1 MYILYKLKY
10 NNLLYMN
17 MNFDLD
23 TSNYSKEDYY
33 EIFNLDKSLSIT
45 EKLINEKHKTLLNNI
60 KNENMDKE
68 QKEEISIFLTECK
81 KNLIEIIKKDS
92 SYKLIDS
99 DFITDMNRS
108 ITFNNSHHVIKKD
121 GSDEYH
127 TNKINPLPKN
137 TISTLLNINTKFR
150 KNFYG
155 TKATDFVLDLP
166 EEFKNVVSITVVS
179 VQVPNSN
186 YTFCSSYGTNEFTV
200 ELFDLSAN
208 NTAPLPGA
216 LKETKV
222 IKIKE
227 GIYTGPILQ
236 DYLNT
241 NVFSIGELK
250 RIGCKYDGISRK
262 FRFFRDFRPPSE
274 GGMEDETKIK
284 RHFNLDFRLN
294 ENKTRPIQ
302 LNMGWILGY
311 RQQYYNLDEDYIDAS
326 DVNFKLDQGYNPE
339 AVYDNLGSRYFILC
353 IDDFNKNYSNT
364 LSSPFTESV
373 FNNETAIA
381 KVPNNPN
388 SINFDDIFYQSRRN
402 YFGPVNIKKLKIQL
416 LDELGRVVDLNRND
430 FSFSIQIEQLYDV
443 HLNKMYN

>member
-1 MYILYKLKY
+1 
-10 NNLLYMN
+10 

-45 EKLINEKHKTLLNNI
+45 ESLLNEKHKTLLNNI
-60 KNENMDKE
+60 KNENIDPE
-68 QKEEISIFLTECK
+68 QKTEISNFLTECK
-81 KNLIEIIKKDS
+81 KNLLEIIKKDGN
-92 SYKLIDS
+92 YKLINS
-99 DFITDMNRS
+99 DFIQNMNHS
-108 ITFNNSHHVIKKD
+108 VTFNNSHQVIKKD

-137 TISTLLNINTKFR
+137 TTSTLLNINTKFR
-150 KNFYG
+150 KNFYE
-155 TKATDFVLDLP
+155 TSATDFVLDLP

-200 ELFDLSAN
+200 ELFDISGN
-208 NTAPLPGA
+208 PD
-216 LKETKV
+216 ETV
-222 IKIKE
+222 DSNPQTHVVKIKE

-241 NVFSIGELK
+241 SVFSQGPLQ
-250 RIGCKYDGISRK
+250 RVGCKYDGISRK
-262 FRFFRDFRPPSE
+262 FRFFRDLRDLTD
-274 GGMEDETKIK
+274 GGFPKDTTGKTKYA
-284 RHFNLDFRLN
+284 FNLDFRLN
-294 ENKTRPIQ
+294 DNKTRPIQ
-302 LNMGWILGY
+302 MNMGWILGY
-311 RQQYYNLDEDYIDAS
+311 RQQYYNWQEDYTDAS
-326 DVNFKLDQGYNPE
+326 GVNFKLDQGYNPE

-416 LDELGRVVDLNRND
+416 LDELGRVVDLNNND

>member
-1 MYILYKLKY
+1 
-10 NNLLYMN
+10 

-23 TSNYSKEDYY
+23 TSNYSKQDYY
-33 EIFNLDKSLSIT
+33 DIFNLDKSLTIT
-45 EKLINEKHKTLLNNI
+45 KSLVEEKHKTLLNNI
-60 KNENMDKE
+60 ENENIDEE
-68 QKEEISIFLTECK
+68 QKKEISTFLTECK
-81 KNLIEIIKKDS
+81 KNLLEIIKKDS
-92 SYKLIDS
+92 NYKLINS
-99 DFITDMNRS
+99 DFVQDMNQS

-137 TISTLLNINTKFR
+137 TTSTLLNINTKFR
-150 KNFYG
+150 KNFYE
-155 TKATDFVLDLP
+155 TSATDFVLDLP

-200 ELFDLSAN
+200 ELFDLSGNLATTDWD
-208 NTAPLPGA
+208 NTVR
-216 LKETKV
+216 ETKV

-262 FRFFRDFRPPSE
+262 FRFFRDFRAE
-274 GGMEDETKIK
+274 DKGGMEDTGQVK
-284 RHFNLDFRLN
+284 RCFNIDFRLN
-294 ENKTRPIQ
+294 EDKNRPIQ
-302 LNMGWILGY
+302 MNMGWILGY
-311 RQQYYNLDEDYIDAS
+311 RQQYYNWEEDYVDAS
-326 DVNFKLDQGYNPE
+326 GVNFKLDQGYNPE

-388 SINFDDIFYQSRRN
+388 SVNFDDIFYQSRRN
-402 YFGPVNIKKLKIQL
+402 YFGPVNIKKIKIQL
-416 LDELGRVVDLNRND
+416 LDELGRVVDLNNND

>member
-1 MYILYKLKY
+1 
-10 NNLLYMN
+10 

-45 EKLINEKHKTLLNNI
+45 ESLVKEKHKNLLNNI
-60 KNENMDKE
+60 KNENMDEE
-68 QKEEISIFLTECK
+68 QKKEISTFLTECK
-81 KNLIEIIKKDS
+81 KNLLEMLKKDNG
-92 SYKLIDS
+92 YKLINS
-99 DFITDMNRS
+99 DFIQDMNHS
-108 ITFNNSHHVIKKD
+108 VTFNNSHSVIKKD

-137 TISTLLNINTKFR
+137 TTSTLLNINTKFR
-150 KNFYG
+150 KNFYN

-186 YTFCSSYGTNEFTV
+186 YTFCSSYGTNELTV
-200 ELFDLSAN
+200 ELFDASGNGDPTLDSN
-208 NTAPLPGA
+208 PQTH
-216 LKETKV
+216 V

-241 NVFSIGELK
+241 TIFSSGELR

-262 FRFFRDFRPPSE
+262 FRFFRDLRTPQN
-274 GGMEDETKIK
+274 GGLEDTSTVK
-284 RHFNLDFRLN
+284 RRFNIDFRLN
-294 ENKTRPIQ
+294 DNKERPVQ

-311 RQQYYNLDEDYIDAS
+311 RQQYYNWEEDYVDPS
-326 DVNFKLDQGYNPE
+326 GVDFTKDQGYNPE

-353 IDDFNKNYSNT
+353 IDDFNKNFSNT
-364 LSSPFTESV
+364 LSSPFSESV
-373 FNNETAIA
+373 FNNQTAIA

-416 LDELGRVVDLNRND
+416 LDELGRVVDLNNND

>member
-1 MYILYKLKY
+1 
-10 NNLLYMN
+10 

-45 EKLINEKHKTLLNNI
+45 ESLLNEKHKTLLNNI
-60 KNENMDKE
+60 KNENIDPE
-68 QKEEISIFLTECK
+68 QKTEISNFLTECK
-81 KNLIEIIKKDS
+81 KNLLEIIKKDGN
-92 SYKLIDS
+92 YKLINS
-99 DFITDMNRS
+99 DFIQNMNHS
-108 ITFNNSHHVIKKD
+108 VTFNNSHQVIKKD

-137 TISTLLNINTKFR
+137 TTSTLLNINTKFR
-150 KNFYG
+150 KNFYE
-155 TKATDFVLDLP
+155 TSATDFVLDLP

-200 ELFDLSAN
+200 ELFDISGN
-208 NTAPLPGA
+208 PE
-216 LKETKV
+216 ETNDSNPQTHV
-222 IKIKE
+222 VKIKE

-241 NVFSIGELK
+241 SVFSQGPLQ
-250 RIGCKYDGISRK
+250 RVGCKYDGISRK
-262 FRFFRDFRPPSE
+262 FRFFRDLRDVTE
-274 GGMEDETKIK
+274 GGLPKDTTGKTKYA
-284 RHFNLDFRLN
+284 FNLDFRLN
-294 ENKTRPIQ
+294 DNKSRPIQ
-302 LNMGWILGY
+302 MNMGWILGY
-311 RQQYYNLDEDYIDAS
+311 RQQYYNWQENYVDAS
-326 DVNFKLDQGYNPE
+326 GVNFKMDQGYNPE

-416 LDELGRVVDLNRND
+416 LDELGRVVDLNNND
-430 FSFSIQIEQLYDV
+430 FSFSIQIEQLYDI

>member
-1 MYILYKLKY
+1 
-10 NNLLYMN
+10 

-45 EKLINEKHKTLLNNI
+45 ESLLNEKHKTLLNNI
-60 KNENMDKE
+60 KNENIDPA
-68 QKEEISIFLTECK
+68 QKTEISNFLTECK
-81 KNLIEIIKKDS
+81 KNLLEIIKKDGN
-92 SYKLIDS
+92 YKLINS
-99 DFITDMNRS
+99 DFIQNMNHS
-108 ITFNNSHHVIKKD
+108 VTFNNSHQVIKKD

-137 TISTLLNINTKFR
+137 TTSTLLNINTKFR
-150 KNFYG
+150 KNFYE
-155 TKATDFVLDLP
+155 TSATDFVLDLP

-200 ELFDLSAN
+200 ELFDISGN
-208 NTAPLPGA
+208 PDETADSNPQ
-216 LKETKV
+216 THV
-222 IKIKE
+222 VKIKE

-241 NVFSIGELK
+241 SVFSQGPLQ
-250 RIGCKYDGISRK
+250 RVGCKYDGISRK
-262 FRFFRDFRPPSE
+262 FRFFRDLRNVTD
-274 GGMEDETKIK
+274 GGFPKDTTGKTKYA
-284 RHFNLDFRLN
+284 FNLDFRLN
-294 ENKTRPIQ
+294 DDKTRPIQ
-302 LNMGWILGY
+302 MNMGWILGY
-311 RQQYYNLDEDYIDAS
+311 RQQYYNWQENYVDAS
-326 DVNFKLDQGYNPE
+326 GVNFKMDQGYNPE

-416 LDELGRVVDLNRND
+416 LDELGRVVDLNNND

>member
-1 MYILYKLKY
+1 
-10 NNLLYMN
+10 

-45 EKLINEKHKTLLNNI
+45 ESLIKDKHKTLLNNI
-60 KNENMDKE
+60 KNENLDEE
-68 QKEEISIFLTECK
+68 QKNEISTFLTECK
-81 KNLIEIIKKDS
+81 KNLLEIIKKDN
-92 SYKLIDS
+92 SYKLINS
-99 DFITDMNRS
+99 DFIQDMNQS
-108 ITFNNSHHVIKKD
+108 VTFNNSHHVIKKD

-137 TISTLLNINTKFR
+137 TTSTLLNINTKFR
-150 KNFYG
+150 TNFYN
-155 TKATDFVLDLP
+155 TTATDFVLDLP

-208 NTAPLPGA
+208 NTAPASGA

-227 GIYTGPILQ
+227 GIYTGAILQ

-241 NVFSIGELK
+241 NVFSEGELK

-262 FRFFRDFRPPSE
+262 FRFFRDFRKDISGGTPEPSNPN
-274 GGMEDETKIK
+274 I
-284 RHFNLDFRLN
+284 RHAFNLDFRLN
-294 ENKTRPIQ
+294 EDKNRPIQ

-311 RQQYYNLDEDYIDAS
+311 RQQYYNWEQDYVDAS
-326 DVNFKLDQGYNPE
+326 GINFKLDQGYNPE

-364 LSSPFTESV
+364 LSSPFSESV

-388 SINFDDIFYQSRRN
+388 SVNFDDIFYQSRRN

-416 LDELGRVVDLNRND
+416 LDELGRVVDLNNND
-430 FSFSIQIEQLYDV
+430 FSFSIQIEQLYDA

>member
-1 MYILYKLKY
+1 M
-10 NNLLYMN
+10 YMN
-17 MNFDLD
+17 MNFDFD

-45 EKLINEKHKTLLNNI
+45 ENLINEKHKTLLNNI
-60 KNENMDKE
+60 KNENMDDE
-68 QKEEISIFLTECK
+68 QKKEISTFLTECK
-81 KNLIEIIKKDS
+81 KKLVEIIKKDS
-92 SYKLIDS
+92 SYKLINS
-99 DFITDMNRS
+99 DFITDMNHS
-108 ITFNNSHHVIKKD
+108 VTFNNSHHVIKKD

-150 KNFYG
+150 TNFYK
-155 TKATDFVLDLP
+155 TSATDFVLDLP
-166 EEFKNVVSITVVS
+166 EEFRNVVSITVVS

-200 ELFDLSAN
+200 ETFDISAN
-208 NTAPLPGA
+208 NPENTIVANKANNP
-216 LKETKV
+216 ETHV

-241 NVFSIGELK
+241 SVFSEGVLK

-262 FRFFRDFRPPSE
+262 FRFFRDLRDPAD
-274 GGMEDETKIK
+274 GGVVDPDPAIADIK
-284 RHFNLDFRLN
+284 YGFNLDFRLN
-294 ENKTRPIQ
+294 QDKHRPIQ
-302 LNMGWILGY
+302 MNMGWILGY
-311 RQQYYNLDEDYIDAS
+311 RQQYYNWEEDYVNPKK
-326 DVNFKLDQGYNPE
+326 VNFKQDQGYNPE

-364 LSSPFTESV
+364 LSSPFSESV

-416 LDELGRVVDLNRND
+416 LDELGRVVDLNNND

>member
-1 MYILYKLKY
+1 
-10 NNLLYMN
+10 

-45 EKLINEKHKTLLNNI
+45 ESLLNEKHKTLLNNI
-60 KNENMDKE
+60 KNENIDPA
-68 QKEEISIFLTECK
+68 QKTEISNFLTECK
-81 KNLIEIIKKDS
+81 KNLLEIIKKDGN
-92 SYKLIDS
+92 YKLINS
-99 DFITDMNRS
+99 DFIQNMNHS
-108 ITFNNSHHVIKKD
+108 VTFNNSHQVIKKD

-137 TISTLLNINTKFR
+137 TTSTLLNINTKFR
-150 KNFYG
+150 KNFYE
-155 TKATDFVLDLP
+155 TSATDFVLDLP

-200 ELFDLSAN
+200 ELFDISGN
-208 NTAPLPGA
+208 PDETADSNPQ
-216 LKETKV
+216 THV
-222 IKIKE
+222 VKIKE

-241 NVFSIGELK
+241 SVFSQGPLQ

-262 FRFFRDFRPPSE
+262 FRFFRDLRDVSD
-274 GGMEDETKIK
+274 GGFPKDTTGKTKYA
-284 RHFNLDFRLN
+284 FNLDFRLN
-294 ENKTRPIQ
+294 DDKTRPIQ
-302 LNMGWILGY
+302 MNMGWILGY
-311 RQQYYNLDEDYIDAS
+311 RQQYYNWQENYVDAS
-326 DVNFKLDQGYNPE
+326 GVNFKMDQGYNPE

-416 LDELGRVVDLNRND
+416 LDELGRVVDLNNND
-430 FSFSIQIEQLYDV
+430 FSFSIQIELLYDI

>member
-1 MYILYKLKY
+1 
-10 NNLLYMN
+10 MN

-23 TSNYSKEDYY
+23 TSNYSKQDYY
-33 EIFNLDKSLSIT
+33 DIFNLDKSLTIT
-45 EKLINEKHKTLLNNI
+45 KSLVEEKHKTLLNNI
-60 KNENMDKE
+60 ENENIDEE
-68 QKEEISIFLTECK
+68 QKKEISTFLTECK
-81 KNLIEIIKKDS
+81 KNLLEIIKKDS
-92 SYKLIDS
+92 NYKLINS
-99 DFITDMNRS
+99 DFVQDMNQS
-108 ITFNNSHHVIKKD
+108 ITFNNSHYVIKKD

-137 TISTLLNINTKFR
+137 TTSTLLNINTKFR
-150 KNFYG
+150 KNFYE
-155 TKATDFVLDLP
+155 TSATDFVLDLP

-208 NTAPLPGA
+208 NVATTDWTNTVR
-216 LKETKV
+216 ETKV

-262 FRFFRDFRPPSE
+262 FRFFRDFRAE
-274 GGMEDETKIK
+274 EKGGMEDTGQVK
-284 RHFNLDFRLN
+284 RCFNIDFRLN
-294 ENKTRPIQ
+294 EDKNRPIQ
-302 LNMGWILGY
+302 MNMGWILGY
-311 RQQYYNLDEDYIDAS
+311 RQQYYNWEEDYVDAS
-326 DVNFKLDQGYNPE
+326 GVNFKLDQGYNPE

-388 SINFDDIFYQSRRN
+388 SVNFDDIFYQSRRN
-402 YFGPVNIKKLKIQL
+402 YFGPVNIKKIKIQL
-416 LDELGRVVDLNRND
+416 LDELGRVVDLNNND

>member
-1 MYILYKLKY
+1 
-10 NNLLYMN
+10 

-45 EKLINEKHKTLLNNI
+45 ESLVKEKHKKLLNNI
-60 KNENMDKE
+60 KNENMDEE
-68 QKEEISIFLTECK
+68 QKKEISTFLTECK
-81 KNLIEIIKKDS
+81 KNLLEMLKKDNG
-92 SYKLIDS
+92 YKLINS
-99 DFITDMNRS
+99 DFIQDMNHS
-108 ITFNNSHHVIKKD
+108 VTFNNSHSVIKKD

-137 TISTLLNINTKFR
+137 TTSTLLNINTKFR
-150 KNFYG
+150 KNFYN

-186 YTFCSSYGTNEFTV
+186 YTFCSSYGTNELTV
-200 ELFDLSAN
+200 ELFDASGNGDPTLDSN
-208 NTAPLPGA
+208 PQTH
-216 LKETKV
+216 V

-241 NVFSIGELK
+241 TIFSSGELR

-262 FRFFRDFRPPSE
+262 FRFFRDLRTPQN
-274 GGMEDETKIK
+274 GGLEDTSTVK
-284 RHFNLDFRLN
+284 RRFNIDFRLN
-294 ENKTRPIQ
+294 DNKERPIQ

-311 RQQYYNLDEDYIDAS
+311 RQQYYNWEEDYVDPS
-326 DVNFKLDQGYNPE
+326 GVDFTKDQGYNPE

-353 IDDFNKNYSNT
+353 IDDFNKNFSNT
-364 LSSPFTESV
+364 LSSPFSESV
-373 FNNETAIA
+373 FNNQTAIA

-416 LDELGRVVDLNRND
+416 LDELGRVVDLNNND

>member
-1 MYILYKLKY
+1 
-10 NNLLYMN
+10 

-23 TSNYSKEDYY
+23 TSNYSKQDYY
-33 EIFNLDKSLSIT
+33 DIFNLDKSLTIT
-45 EKLINEKHKTLLNNI
+45 KSLVEEKHKTLLNNI
-60 KNENMDKE
+60 ENENIDEE
-68 QKEEISIFLTECK
+68 QKKEISSFLTECK
-81 KNLIEIIKKDS
+81 KNLLEIIKKDS
-92 SYKLIDS
+92 NYKLINS
-99 DFITDMNRS
+99 DFVQDMNQS
-108 ITFNNSHHVIKKD
+108 ITFNNSHYVIKKD

-137 TISTLLNINTKFR
+137 TTSTLLNINTKFR
-150 KNFYG
+150 KNFYE
-155 TKATDFVLDLP
+155 TSATDFVLDLP

-200 ELFDLSAN
+200 ELFDLSGNLATTDWD
-208 NTAPLPGA
+208 NTVR
-216 LKETKV
+216 ETKV

-262 FRFFRDFRPPSE
+262 FRFFRDFRAE
-274 GGMEDETKIK
+274 EKGGMKDTTNIK
-284 RHFNLDFRLN
+284 RCFNIDFRLN
-294 ENKTRPIQ
+294 EDKNRPIQ
-302 LNMGWILGY
+302 MNMGWILGY
-311 RQQYYNLDEDYIDAS
+311 RQQYYNWEEDYVDAS
-326 DVNFKLDQGYNPE
+326 GVNFKLDQGYNPE

-388 SINFDDIFYQSRRN
+388 SVNFDDIFYQSRRN
-402 YFGPVNIKKLKIQL
+402 YFGPVNIKKIKIQL
-416 LDELGRVVDLNRND
+416 LDELGRVVDLNNND
-430 FSFSIQIEQLYDV
+430 FSYSIQIEQLYDV

>member
-1 MYILYKLKY
+1 
-10 NNLLYMN
+10 

-23 TSNYSKEDYY
+23 TSNYSKQDYY
-33 EIFNLDKSLSIT
+33 DIFNLDKSLTIT
-45 EKLINEKHKTLLNNI
+45 KSLVEEKHKTLLNNI
-60 KNENMDKE
+60 ENENIDEE
-68 QKEEISIFLTECK
+68 QKKEISSFLTECK
-81 KNLIEIIKKDS
+81 KNLLEIIKKDS
-92 SYKLIDS
+92 NYKLINS
-99 DFITDMNRS
+99 DFVQDMNQS
-108 ITFNNSHHVIKKD
+108 ITFNNSHYVIKKD

-137 TISTLLNINTKFR
+137 TTSTLLNINTKFR
-150 KNFYG
+150 KNFYE
-155 TKATDFVLDLP
+155 TSATDFVLDLP

-200 ELFDLSAN
+200 ELFDLSGNLATTDWD
-208 NTAPLPGA
+208 NTVR
-216 LKETKV
+216 ETKV

-262 FRFFRDFRPPSE
+262 FRFFRDFRAE
-274 GGMEDETKIK
+274 EKGGMEDTGQVK
-284 RHFNLDFRLN
+284 RCFNIDFRLN
-294 ENKTRPIQ
+294 EDKNRPIQ
-302 LNMGWILGY
+302 MNMGWILGY
-311 RQQYYNLDEDYIDAS
+311 RQQYYNWEEDYVDAS
-326 DVNFKLDQGYNPE
+326 GVNFKLDQGYNPE

-388 SINFDDIFYQSRRN
+388 SVNFDDIFYQSRRN
-402 YFGPVNIKKLKIQL
+402 YFGPVNIKKIKIQL
-416 LDELGRVVDLNRND
+416 LDELGRVVDLNNND

>member
-1 MYILYKLKY
+1 
-10 NNLLYMN
+10 MN

-33 EIFNLDKSLSIT
+33 EIFNLDKSLTIT
-45 EKLINEKHKTLLNNI
+45 ESLLNEKHKTLLNNI
-60 KNENMDKE
+60 KNENMEPE
-68 QKEEISIFLTECK
+68 QKKEIASFLTECK
-81 KNLIEIIKKDS
+81 KKLLEIIKKDS
-92 SYKLIDS
+92 SYKLINS
-99 DFITDMNRS
+99 DFIEDMNHS
-108 ITFNNSHHVIKKD
+108 VTFNNSHQVIKKD

-137 TISTLLNINTKFR
+137 TTSTLLNINTKFR
-150 KNFYG
+150 KNFYE
-155 TKATDFVLDLP
+155 TSATDFVLDLP

-179 VQVPNSN
+179 VQIPNSN

-200 ELFDLSAN
+200 ELFDLSKN
-208 NTAPLPGA
+208 PTQTIHPNQQ
-216 LKETKV
+216 KHV

-241 NVFSIGELK
+241 NVFTQRSANCDLR

-262 FRFFRDFRPPSE
+262 FRFFRDFRTFQE
-274 GGMEDETKIK
+274 GGLIDPVLVPGDPETDVNYG
-284 RHFNLDFRLN
+284 FNIDFRL
-294 ENKTRPIQ
+294 EEDKDRPIQ
-302 LNMGWILGY
+302 MNMGWILGY
-311 RQQYYNLDEDYIDAS
+311 RQQYYNWDEDYVDPS
-326 DVNFKLDQGYNPE
+326 GVNFKLDQGYNPE

-388 SINFDDIFYQSRRN
+388 SVNFDDIFYQSRRN

-416 LDELGRVVDLNRND
+416 LDELGRVVDLNNND

>member
-1 MYILYKLKY
+1 
-10 NNLLYMN
+10 

-45 EKLINEKHKTLLNNI
+45 ENLIKEKHETLLNNI
-60 KNENMDKE
+60 KNENMDEE
-68 QKEEISIFLTECK
+68 QKKEISTFLTECK
-81 KNLIEIIKKDS
+81 KNLIEIIKKGNN
-92 SYKLIDS
+92 YKLIDS
-99 DFITDMNRS
+99 DFIQDMNHS
-108 ITFNNSHHVIKKD
+108 VTFNNSHHVIKKD

-137 TISTLLNINTKFR
+137 TTSTLLNINTKFR
-150 KNFYG
+150 NNFYK
-155 TKATDFVLDLP
+155 TSATDFNLDLP

-186 YTFCSSYGTNEFTV
+186 YTFCSSYGTNEFTI
-200 ELFDLSAN
+200 ETFDISQNNSAFDAN
-208 NTAPLPGA
+208 PNTH
-216 LKETKV
+216 V

-241 NVFSIGELK
+241 SVFSEGALK
-250 RIGCKYDGISRK
+250 RIACKYDGISRK
-262 FRFFRDFRPPSE
+262 FRFFRDLRSAAD
-274 GGMEDETKIK
+274 GGLPDPTFDPANAISTNKK
-284 RHFNLDFRLN
+284 HAFNIDFRLN
-294 ENKTRPIQ
+294 EDKSRPIQ
-302 LNMGWILGY
+302 MNMGWILGY
-311 RQQYYNLDEDYIDAS
+311 RQQYYNWEQDYVDGTS
-326 DVNFKLDQGYNPE
+326 VNFKQDQGYNPE

-353 IDDFNKNYSNT
+353 LDDFNKNYSNT
-364 LSSPFTESV
+364 LSSPFSESV

-416 LDELGRVVDLNRND
+416 LDELGRVVDLNNND
-430 FSFSIQIEQLYDV
+430 FSFSIQIEQLYDA

>member
-1 MYILYKLKY
+1 
-10 NNLLYMN
+10 

-23 TSNYSKEDYY
+23 TSNYSKQDYY
-33 EIFNLDKSLSIT
+33 DIFNLDKSLTIT
-45 EKLINEKHKTLLNNI
+45 KSLVEEKHKTLLNNI
-60 KNENMDKE
+60 ENENIDEE
-68 QKEEISIFLTECK
+68 QKKEISTFLTECK
-81 KNLIEIIKKDS
+81 KNLLEIIKKDS
-92 SYKLIDS
+92 NYKLINS
-99 DFITDMNRS
+99 DFVQDMNQS
-108 ITFNNSHHVIKKD
+108 ITFNNSHYVIKKD

-137 TISTLLNINTKFR
+137 TTSTLLNINTKFR
-150 KNFYG
+150 KNFYE
-155 TKATDFVLDLP
+155 TSATDFVLDLP

-200 ELFDLSAN
+200 ELFDLSGNLATTDWD
-208 NTAPLPGA
+208 NTVR
-216 LKETKV
+216 ETKV

-262 FRFFRDFRPPSE
+262 FRFFRDFRAE
-274 GGMEDETKIK
+274 EKGGMEDTGQVK
-284 RHFNLDFRLN
+284 RCFNIDFRLN
-294 ENKTRPIQ
+294 EDKKRPIQ
-302 LNMGWILGY
+302 MNMGWILGY
-311 RQQYYNLDEDYIDAS
+311 RQQYYNWEEDYVDAS
-326 DVNFKLDQGYNPE
+326 GVNFKLDQGYNPE

-388 SINFDDIFYQSRRN
+388 SVNFDDIFYQSRRN
-402 YFGPVNIKKLKIQL
+402 YFGPVNIKKIKIQL
-416 LDELGRVVDLNRND
+416 LDELGRVVDLNNND

>member
-1 MYILYKLKY
+1 
-10 NNLLYMN
+10 

-23 TSNYSKEDYY
+23 TSNYSKQDYY
-33 EIFNLDKSLSIT
+33 DIFNLDKSLTIT
-45 EKLINEKHKTLLNNI
+45 KSLVEEKHKTLLNNI
-60 KNENMDKE
+60 ENENIDEE
-68 QKEEISIFLTECK
+68 QKKEISSFLTECK
-81 KNLIEIIKKDS
+81 KNLLEIIKKDS
-92 SYKLIDS
+92 NYKLINS
-99 DFITDMNRS
+99 DFVQDMNQS

-137 TISTLLNINTKFR
+137 TTSTLLNINTKFR
-150 KNFYG
+150 KNFYE
-155 TKATDFVLDLP
+155 TSATDFVLDLP

-200 ELFDLSAN
+200 ELFDLSG
-208 NTAPLPGA
+208 NTEDTKWDTAGHI
-216 LKETKV
+216 KETKV

-262 FRFFRDFRPPSE
+262 FRFFRDFRALE
-274 GGMEDETKIK
+274 KGGMKDEPDIK
-284 RHFNLDFRLN
+284 RCFNIDFRLN
-294 ENKTRPIQ
+294 EDKNRPVQ
-302 LNMGWILGY
+302 MNMGWILGY
-311 RQQYYNLDEDYIDAS
+311 RQQYYNWEEDYVDAS
-326 DVNFKLDQGYNPE
+326 GVNFKLDQGYNPE

-388 SINFDDIFYQSRRN
+388 SVNFDDIFYQSRRN
-402 YFGPVNIKKLKIQL
+402 YFGPVNIKKIKIQL
-416 LDELGRVVDLNRND
+416 LDELGRVVDLNNND

>member
-1 MYILYKLKY
+1 
-10 NNLLYMN
+10 MN

-23 TSNYSKEDYY
+23 TSNYSKQDYY
-33 EIFNLDKSLSIT
+33 DIFNLDKSLTIT
-45 EKLINEKHKTLLNNI
+45 KSLVEEKHKTLLNNI
-60 KNENMDKE
+60 ENENIDEE
-68 QKEEISIFLTECK
+68 QKKEISSFLTECK
-81 KNLIEIIKKDS
+81 KNLLEIIKKDS
-92 SYKLIDS
+92 NYKLINS
-99 DFITDMNRS
+99 DFVQDMNQS
-108 ITFNNSHHVIKKD
+108 ITFNNSHYVIKKD

-137 TISTLLNINTKFR
+137 TTSTLLNINTKFR
-150 KNFYG
+150 KNFYE
-155 TKATDFVLDLP
+155 TSATDFVLDLP

-208 NTAPLPGA
+208 NVATTDWTNTVR
-216 LKETKV
+216 ETKV

-262 FRFFRDFRPPSE
+262 FRFFRDFRAE
-274 GGMEDETKIK
+274 EKGGMEDTGQVK
-284 RHFNLDFRLN
+284 RCFNIDFRLN
-294 ENKTRPIQ
+294 ADKNRPIQ
-302 LNMGWILGY
+302 MNMGWILGY
-311 RQQYYNLDEDYIDAS
+311 RQQYYNWEEDYVDAS
-326 DVNFKLDQGYNPE
+326 GVNFKLDQGYNPE

-388 SINFDDIFYQSRRN
+388 SVNFDDIFYQSRRN
-402 YFGPVNIKKLKIQL
+402 YFGPVNIKKIKIQL
-416 LDELGRVVDLNRND
+416 LDELGRVVDLNNND

>member
-1 MYILYKLKY
+1 
-10 NNLLYMN
+10 MN

-33 EIFNLDKSLSIT
+33 DIFNLDKSLTIT
-45 EKLINEKHKTLLNNI
+45 ESLVKEKHKILLNNI
-60 KNENMDKE
+60 KNENIDEE
-68 QKEEISIFLTECK
+68 QKKEISNFLTECK
-81 KNLIEIIKKDS
+81 KNLLEIIKKDS
-92 SYKLIDS
+92 NYKLINS
-99 DFITDMNRS
+99 DFIQDMNHS
-108 ITFNNSHHVIKKD
+108 VTFNNSHQVIKKD

-137 TISTLLNINTKFR
+137 TTSTLLNINTKFR
-150 KNFYG
+150 KNFYQ
-155 TKATDFVLDLP
+155 TSATDFVLDLP

-200 ELFDLSAN
+200 ELFDVSGNLEDTLWESSDRVN
-208 NTAPLPGA
+208 
-216 LKETKV
+216 ETKV

-241 NVFSIGELK
+241 NVFSRGNLR

-262 FRFFRDFRPPSE
+262 FRFFRDFRTFQE
-274 GGMEDETKIK
+274 GGIQDTDNVK
-284 RHFNLDFRLN
+284 RKFNMDFRLN
-294 ENKTRPIQ
+294 DDKDRPIQ
-302 LNMGWILGY
+302 MNMGWILGY
-311 RQQYYNLDEDYIDAS
+311 RQQYYNWEEDYVDAS
-326 DVNFKLDQGYNPE
+326 GVNFKLDQGYNPE

-416 LDELGRVVDLNRND
+416 LDELGRVVDLNNND

>member
-1 MYILYKLKY
+1 
-10 NNLLYMN
+10 MN

-23 TSNYSKEDYY
+23 TSNYSKQDYY
-33 EIFNLDKSLSIT
+33 DIFNLDKSLTIT
-45 EKLINEKHKTLLNNI
+45 KSLVEEKHKTLLNNI
-60 KNENMDKE
+60 ENENIDEE
-68 QKEEISIFLTECK
+68 QKKEISSFLTECK
-81 KNLIEIIKKDS
+81 KNLLEIIKKDS
-92 SYKLIDS
+92 NYKLINS
-99 DFITDMNRS
+99 DFVQDMNQS

-137 TISTLLNINTKFR
+137 TTSTLLNINTKFR
-150 KNFYG
+150 KNFYE
-155 TKATDFVLDLP
+155 TSATDFVLDLP

-200 ELFDLSAN
+200 ELFDLSGNLATTDWD
-208 NTAPLPGA
+208 NTVR
-216 LKETKV
+216 ETKV

-262 FRFFRDFRPPSE
+262 FRFFRDFRAE
-274 GGMEDETKIK
+274 EKGCMEDTGQVK
-284 RHFNLDFRLN
+284 RCFNIDFRLN
-294 ENKTRPIQ
+294 EDKNRPIQ
-302 LNMGWILGY
+302 MNMGWILGY
-311 RQQYYNLDEDYIDAS
+311 RQQYYNWEEDYVDAS
-326 DVNFKLDQGYNPE
+326 GVNFKLDQGYNPE

-388 SINFDDIFYQSRRN
+388 SVNFDDIFYQSRRN
-402 YFGPVNIKKLKIQL
+402 YFGPVNIKKIKIQL
-416 LDELGRVVDLNRND
+416 LDELGRVVDLNNND

>member
-1 MYILYKLKY
+1 
-10 NNLLYMN
+10 

-33 EIFNLDKSLSIT
+33 DIFNLDKNITITKSLL
-45 EKLINEKHKTLLNNI
+45 EEKHKNLLNNI
-60 KNENMDKE
+60 ENENMDEDEKK
-68 QKEEISIFLTECK
+68 QIKQFLTECK
-81 KNLIEIIKKDS
+81 GNLLKIIQKDNN
-92 SYKLIDS
+92 YKLIKT
-99 DFITDMNRS
+99 DFIPDMNQS

-137 TISTLLNINTKFR
+137 TTSTLLNINTKFR
-150 KNFYG
+150 KNFYE
-155 TKATDFVLDLP
+155 TMATNFVLDLP

-179 VQVPNSN
+179 VQIPNSN

-200 ELFDLSAN
+200 ELFDLNSDGEILADGAFS
-208 NTAPLPGA
+208 TAPS
-216 LKETKV
+216 THV

-227 GIYTGPILQ
+227 GIYTGAVLEE
-236 DYLNT
+236 YLNT
-241 NVFSIGELK
+241 NVFSRDGLR
-250 RIGCKYDGISRK
+250 RIGCKFDQISRK
-262 FRFFRDFRPPSE
+262 FRFFRDNRPTND
-274 GGMEDETKIK
+274 GGLPDNTINNVYFG
-284 RHFNLDFRLN
+284 FNIDFRLN
-294 ENKTRPIQ
+294 EDENRPIQ
-302 LNMGWILGY
+302 MNMGWILGY
-311 RQQYYNLDEDYIDAS
+311 RQQYYSWEEDYVDAS
-326 DVNFKLDQGYNPE
+326 GVNFKLDQGYNPE

-402 YFGPVNIKKLKIQL
+402 YFGPVNIKKLNIQL

>member
-1 MYILYKLKY
+1 
-10 NNLLYMN
+10 MN

-23 TSNYSKEDYY
+23 TSNYSKQDYY
-33 EIFNLDKSLSIT
+33 DIFNLDKSLTIT
-45 EKLINEKHKTLLNNI
+45 KSLVEEKHKTLLNNI
-60 KNENMDKE
+60 ENENIDEE
-68 QKEEISIFLTECK
+68 QKKEISSFLTECK
-81 KNLIEIIKKDS
+81 KNLLEIIKKDS
-92 SYKLIDS
+92 NYKLINS
-99 DFITDMNRS
+99 DFVQDMNQS
-108 ITFNNSHHVIKKD
+108 ITFNNSHYVIKKD

-137 TISTLLNINTKFR
+137 TTSTLLNINTKFR
-150 KNFYG
+150 KNFYE
-155 TKATDFVLDLP
+155 TSATDFVLDLP

-208 NTAPLPGA
+208 NVASTDWTNTVR
-216 LKETKV
+216 ETKV

-262 FRFFRDFRPPSE
+262 FRFFRDFRAE
-274 GGMEDETKIK
+274 EKGGMEDTGQVK
-284 RHFNLDFRLN
+284 RCFNIDFRLN
-294 ENKTRPIQ
+294 EDKNRPIQ
-302 LNMGWILGY
+302 MNMGWILGY
-311 RQQYYNLDEDYIDAS
+311 RQQYYNWEEDYVDAS
-326 DVNFKLDQGYNPE
+326 GVNFKLDQGYNPE

-388 SINFDDIFYQSRRN
+388 SVNFDDIFYQSRRN
-402 YFGPVNIKKLKIQL
+402 YFGPVNIKKIKIQL
-416 LDELGRVVDLNRND
+416 LDELGRVVDLNNND

>member
-1 MYILYKLKY
+1 
-10 NNLLYMN
+10 MN

-33 EIFNLDKSLSIT
+33 EIFNLDKSLNVT
-45 EKLINEKHKTLLNNI
+45 ESLLNEKHKTLLNNI
-60 KNENMDKE
+60 KNENMEEE
-68 QKEEISIFLTECK
+68 QKTEISAFLTECK
-81 KNLIEIIKKDS
+81 KKLLEIIKKDS

-99 DFITDMNRS
+99 DFIQNMNHS
-108 ITFNNSHHVIKKD
+108 VTFNNSHQVIKKD

-137 TISTLLNINTKFR
+137 TTSTLLNINTKFR
-150 KNFYG
+150 KNFYN
-155 TKATDFVLDLP
+155 TSATDFVLELP

-200 ELFDLSAN
+200 ELFDLSSN
-208 NTAPLPGA
+208 PLETADRNPQ
-216 LKETKV
+216 THV

-241 NVFSIGELK
+241 HVFSRGDLR

-262 FRFFRDFRPPSE
+262 FRFFRDFRSFLE
-274 GGMEDETKIK
+274 GGVNDTENIK
-284 RHFNLDFRLN
+284 RAFNIDFRLN
-294 ENKTRPIQ
+294 EDKERPIQ
-302 LNMGWILGY
+302 MNMGWILGY
-311 RQQYYNLDEDYIDAS
+311 RQQYYNWEQDYVDAS
-326 DVNFKLDQGYNPE
+326 GVNFKLDQGYNPE

-416 LDELGRVVDLNRND
+416 LDELGRVVDLNNND

>member
-1 MYILYKLKY
+1 
-10 NNLLYMN
+10 MN

-23 TSNYSKEDYY
+23 TSNYSKQDYY
-33 EIFNLDKSLSIT
+33 DIFNLDKSLTIT
-45 EKLINEKHKTLLNNI
+45 KSLVEEKHKTLLNNI
-60 KNENMDKE
+60 ENENIDEE
-68 QKEEISIFLTECK
+68 QKKEISTFLTECK
-81 KNLIEIIKKDS
+81 KNLLEIITKDS
-92 SYKLIDS
+92 NYKLINS
-99 DFITDMNRS
+99 DFVQDMNQS

-137 TISTLLNINTKFR
+137 TTSTLLNINTKFR
-150 KNFYG
+150 KNFYE
-155 TKATDFVLDLP
+155 TSATDFVLDLP

-200 ELFDLSAN
+200 ELFDLSGNVAN
-208 NTAPLPGA
+208 TDWV
-216 LKETKV
+216 KTVRETKV

-262 FRFFRDFRPPSE
+262 FRFFRDFRAE
-274 GGMEDETKIK
+274 EKGGMDDTTNIK
-284 RHFNLDFRLN
+284 RCFNIDFRLN
-294 ENKTRPIQ
+294 ENKNRPIQ
-302 LNMGWILGY
+302 MNMGWILGY
-311 RQQYYNLDEDYIDAS
+311 RQQYYNWEEDYVDAS
-326 DVNFKLDQGYNPE
+326 GVNFKLDQGYNPE

-388 SINFDDIFYQSRRN
+388 SVNFDDIFYQSRRN
-402 YFGPVNIKKLKIQL
+402 YFGPVNIKKIKIQL
-416 LDELGRVVDLNRND
+416 LDELGRVVDLNNND

>member
-1 MYILYKLKY
+1 
-10 NNLLYMN
+10 

-33 EIFNLDKSLSIT
+33 DIFNLDKNITITKSIL
-45 EKLINEKHKTLLNNI
+45 EEKHKNLLNNI
-60 KNENMDKE
+60 ENENMDEDKKKE
-68 QKEEISIFLTECK
+68 IKQFLTECRG
-81 KNLIEIIKKDS
+81 NLLKIIQKDIN
-92 SYKLIDS
+92 YKLIKT
-99 DFITDMNRS
+99 DFIEDMNQS
-108 ITFNNSHHVIKKD
+108 VTFNNSHHVIKKD

-137 TISTLLNINTKFR
+137 TTSTLLNINTKFR
-150 KNFYG
+150 KNFYE
-155 TKATDFVLDLP
+155 TNATDFVLDLP

-179 VQVPNSN
+179 VQIPNSN

-200 ELFDLSAN
+200 ELFDLDSNGAVLDDTSTSSAPS
-208 NTAPLPGA
+208 TH
-216 LKETKV
+216 V

-227 GIYTGPILQ
+227 GIYTGAILEE
-236 DYLNT
+236 YLNT
-241 NVFSIGELK
+241 NVFSRGELA
-250 RIGCKYDGISRK
+250 RIGCKFDQISRK
-262 FRFFRDFRPPSE
+262 FRFFRDNRQSSD
-274 GGMEDETKIK
+274 GGKEDTLSITYC
-284 RHFNLDFRLN
+284 FNIDFRLSEDKN
-294 ENKTRPIQ
+294 RPIQ

-311 RQQYYNLDEDYIDAS
+311 RQQYYSWDEDYITKKK
-326 DVNFKLDQGYNPE
+326 VNFKLDQGYNPE

-364 LSSPFTESV
+364 LSSPFAESV
-373 FNNETAIA
+373 FNNESAIA

-402 YFGPVNIKKLKIQL
+402 YFGPVNIKKLNIQL

-430 FSFSIQIEQLYDV
+430 FSFSIQIEKLYDM

>member
-1 MYILYKLKY
+1 
-10 NNLLYMN
+10 

-23 TSNYSKEDYY
+23 TSNYSKQDYY
-33 EIFNLDKSLSIT
+33 DIFNLDKSLTIT
-45 EKLINEKHKTLLNNI
+45 KSLVEEKHKTLLNNI
-60 KNENMDKE
+60 ENENIDEE
-68 QKEEISIFLTECK
+68 QKKEISTFLTECK
-81 KNLIEIIKKDS
+81 KNLLEIIKKDS
-92 SYKLIDS
+92 NYKLINS
-99 DFITDMNRS
+99 DFVQDMNQS

-137 TISTLLNINTKFR
+137 TTSTLLNINTKFR
-150 KNFYG
+150 KNFYE
-155 TKATDFVLDLP
+155 TSATDFVLDLP

-200 ELFDLSAN
+200 ELFDLSGNLATTDWD
-208 NTAPLPGA
+208 NTVR
-216 LKETKV
+216 ETKV

-262 FRFFRDFRPPSE
+262 FRFFRDFRAE
-274 GGMEDETKIK
+274 EKGGMKDTTKIK
-284 RHFNLDFRLN
+284 RCFNIDLRLN
-294 ENKTRPIQ
+294 EDKNRPIQ
-302 LNMGWILGY
+302 MNMGWILGY
-311 RQQYYNLDEDYIDAS
+311 RQQYYNWEEDYVDAS
-326 DVNFKLDQGYNPE
+326 GVNFKLDQGYNPE

-388 SINFDDIFYQSRRN
+388 SVNFDDIFYQSRRN
-402 YFGPVNIKKLKIQL
+402 YFGPVNIKKIKIQL
-416 LDELGRVVDLNRND
+416 LDELGRVVDLNNND

>member
-1 MYILYKLKY
+1 
-10 NNLLYMN
+10 

-23 TSNYSKEDYY
+23 TSNYSKQDYY
-33 EIFNLDKSLSIT
+33 DIFNLDKSLTIT
-45 EKLINEKHKTLLNNI
+45 KSLVEEKHKTLLNNI
-60 KNENMDKE
+60 ENENIDEE
-68 QKEEISIFLTECK
+68 QKKEISSFLTECK
-81 KNLIEIIKKDS
+81 KNLLEIIKKDS
-92 SYKLIDS
+92 NYKLINS
-99 DFITDMNRS
+99 DFVQDMNQS

-137 TISTLLNINTKFR
+137 TTSTLLNINTKFR
-150 KNFYG
+150 KNFYE
-155 TKATDFVLDLP
+155 TSATDFVLDLP

-208 NTAPLPGA
+208 NVATTDWTNTVR
-216 LKETKV
+216 ETKV

-262 FRFFRDFRPPSE
+262 FRFFRDFRAE
-274 GGMEDETKIK
+274 EKGGMEDTGQVK
-284 RHFNLDFRLN
+284 RCFNIDFRLN
-294 ENKTRPIQ
+294 EDKNRPIQ
-302 LNMGWILGY
+302 MNMGWILGY
-311 RQQYYNLDEDYIDAS
+311 RQQYYNWEEDYVDAS
-326 DVNFKLDQGYNPE
+326 GVNFKLDQGYNPE

-388 SINFDDIFYQSRRN
+388 SVNFDDIFYQSRRN
-402 YFGPVNIKKLKIQL
+402 YFGPVNIKKIKIQL
-416 LDELGRVVDLNRND
+416 LDELGRVVDLNNND

>member
-1 MYILYKLKY
+1 
-10 NNLLYMN
+10 

-33 EIFNLDKSLSIT
+33 DIFNLDKNITITKSIL
-45 EKLINEKHKTLLNNI
+45 EEKHKNLLNNI
-60 KNENMDKE
+60 ENENMDEDKKKE
-68 QKEEISIFLTECK
+68 IKQFLTECRG
-81 KNLIEIIKKDS
+81 NLLKIIQKDIN
-92 SYKLIDS
+92 YKLIKT
-99 DFITDMNRS
+99 DFIEDMNQS
-108 ITFNNSHHVIKKD
+108 VTFNNSHHVIKKD

-137 TISTLLNINTKFR
+137 TTSTLLNINTKFR
-150 KNFYG
+150 KNFYE
-155 TKATDFVLDLP
+155 TNATDFVLDLP

-179 VQVPNSN
+179 VQIPNSN

-200 ELFDLSAN
+200 ELFDLDSNGAVLDDTSTSSAPS
-208 NTAPLPGA
+208 TH
-216 LKETKV
+216 V

-227 GIYTGPILQ
+227 GIYTGTVLEE
-236 DYLNT
+236 YLNT
-241 NVFSIGELK
+241 NVFTRDGLN
-250 RIGCKYDGISRK
+250 RIGCKFDQISRK
-262 FRFFRDFRPPSE
+262 FRFFRDNRSVSD
-274 GGMEDETKIK
+274 GGLPDNNVNNITFG
-284 RHFNLDFRLN
+284 FNIDFRLSEDKN
-294 ENKTRPIQ
+294 RPIQ

-311 RQQYYNLDEDYIDAS
+311 RQQYYSWDEDYITKKK
-326 DVNFKLDQGYNPE
+326 VNFKLDEGFNPE

-364 LSSPFTESV
+364 LSSPFAESV
-373 FNNETAIA
+373 FNNESAIA

-402 YFGPVNIKKLKIQL
+402 YFGPVNIKKLNIQL

-430 FSFSIQIEQLYDV
+430 FSFSIQIEKLYDM

>member
-1 MYILYKLKY
+1 
-10 NNLLYMN
+10 

-33 EIFNLDKSLSIT
+33 EIFNLDKSLNVT
-45 EKLINEKHKTLLNNI
+45 ETLVDEKHQTLLNNI
-60 KNENMDKE
+60 KNENMGDEEK
-68 QKEEISIFLTECK
+68 KEISQFLTECK
-81 KNLIEIIKKDS
+81 KKLIEIIKKDN
-92 SYKLIDS
+92 SYKLINT
-99 DFITDMNRS
+99 DFIPDMNQS
-108 ITFNNSHHVIKKD
+108 ITFNNSHQVIKKD
-121 GSDEYH
+121 GKDEYH

-137 TISTLLNINTKFR
+137 TTSTLLNINTKFR
-150 KNFYG
+150 KNFYN
-155 TKATDFVLDLP
+155 TKATNFVLDLP

-200 ELFDLSAN
+200 ELFDLDN
-208 NTAPLPGA
+208 NGQAINLD
-216 LKETKV
+216 TKI

-241 NVFSIGELK
+241 NVFSKGELK

-262 FRFFRDFRPPSE
+262 FRFFRDFRANE
-274 GGMEDETKIK
+274 GGMEDPVDGLKG
-284 RHFNLDFRLN
+284 FNIDFRLS
-294 ENKTRPIQ
+294 ENKERPIQ
-302 LNMGWILGY
+302 MNMGWILGY
-311 RQQYYNLDEDYIDAS
+311 RQQYYNWNNDYVNAES
-326 DVNFKLDQGYNPE
+326 VNFKQDQGYNPE

-373 FNNETAIA
+373 FSNETAIA

-388 SINFDDIFYQSRRN
+388 SVNFDDIFYQSRRN
-402 YFGPVNIKKLKIQL
+402 YFGPVNIKRLKIQL
-416 LDELGRVVDLNRND
+416 LDELGRVVDLNHND

>member
-1 MYILYKLKY
+1 
-10 NNLLYMN
+10 

-23 TSNYSKEDYY
+23 TSNYSKQDYY
-33 EIFNLDKSLSIT
+33 DIFNLDKSLTIT
-45 EKLINEKHKTLLNNI
+45 KSLVEEKHKTLLNNI
-60 KNENMDKE
+60 ENENIDEE
-68 QKEEISIFLTECK
+68 QKKEISTFLTECK
-81 KNLIEIIKKDS
+81 KNLLEIIKKDS
-92 SYKLIDS
+92 NYKLINS
-99 DFITDMNRS
+99 DFVQDMNQS

-137 TISTLLNINTKFR
+137 TTSTLLNINTKFR
-150 KNFYG
+150 KNFYE
-155 TKATDFVLDLP
+155 TSATDFVLDLP

-200 ELFDLSAN
+200 ELFDLSGNLATTDWD
-208 NTAPLPGA
+208 NTVR
-216 LKETKV
+216 ETKV

-262 FRFFRDFRPPSE
+262 FRFFRDFRAE
-274 GGMEDETKIK
+274 EKGGMKDTTKIK
-284 RHFNLDFRLN
+284 RCFNIDFRLN
-294 ENKTRPIQ
+294 EDKNSPIEM
-302 LNMGWILGY
+302 NMGWILGY
-311 RQQYYNLDEDYIDAS
+311 RQQYYNWEEDYVDAS
-326 DVNFKLDQGYNPE
+326 GVNFKLDQGYNPE

-388 SINFDDIFYQSRRN
+388 SVNFDDIFYQSRRN
-402 YFGPVNIKKLKIQL
+402 YFGPVNIKKIKIQL
-416 LDELGRVVDLNRND
+416 LDELGRVVDLNNND

>member
-1 MYILYKLKY
+1 
-10 NNLLYMN
+10 MN
-17 MNFDLD
+17 INFDLD

-33 EIFNLDKSLSIT
+33 EIFNLDKTLSIT
-45 EKLINEKHKTLLNNI
+45 ENLIKEKYETLLNNI
-60 KNENMDKE
+60 KNENMDEE
-68 QKEEISIFLTECK
+68 QKKEISSFLTECK
-81 KNLIEIIKKDS
+81 KNLLEIIKKNNN
-92 SYKLIDS
+92 YKLIDS
-99 DFITDMNRS
+99 DFIPDMNRS
-108 ITFNNSHHVIKKD
+108 VTFNNSHHIIKKD

-137 TISTLLNINTKFR
+137 TTSTLLNINTKFR
-150 KNFYG
+150 NNFYQ
-155 TKATDFVLDLP
+155 TSATDFVLDLP

-186 YTFCSSYGTNEFTV
+186 YTFCSSYGTNEFTI
-200 ELFDLSAN
+200 ETFDISAN
-208 NTAPLPGA
+208 NLGGGAVPGPNPQ
-216 LKETKV
+216 THV

-241 NVFSIGELK
+241 SVFSDGDLK
-250 RIGCKYDGISRK
+250 RVGCKYDGISRK
-262 FRFFRDFRPPSE
+262 FRFFRDLRNIAD
-274 GGMEDETKIK
+274 GGIPDDVAGNKK
-284 RHFNLDFRLN
+284 YAFNIDFRLN
-294 ENKTRPIQ
+294 EDKSRPIQ
-302 LNMGWILGY
+302 MNMGWILGY
-311 RQQYYNLDEDYIDAS
+311 RQQYYNWEEDYTDAS
-326 DVNFKLDQGYNPE
+326 GVNFTQDQGYNPE

-364 LSSPFTESV
+364 LSSPFSESV

-402 YFGPVNIKKLKIQL
+402 YFGPVNIKKIKIQL
-416 LDELGRVVDLNRND
+416 LDELGRVVDLNNND
-430 FSFSIQIEQLYDV
+430 FSFSIQIEQLYDP

>member
-1 MYILYKLKY
+1 
-10 NNLLYMN
+10 MN

-23 TSNYSKEDYY
+23 TSNYSKQDYY
-33 EIFNLDKSLSIT
+33 DIFNLDKSLTIT
-45 EKLINEKHKTLLNNI
+45 KSLVEEKHKTLLNNI
-60 KNENMDKE
+60 ENENIDEE
-68 QKEEISIFLTECK
+68 QKKEISTFLTECK
-81 KNLIEIIKKDS
+81 KNLLEIIKKDS
-92 SYKLIDS
+92 NYKLINS
-99 DFITDMNRS
+99 DFVQDMNQS
-108 ITFNNSHHVIKKD
+108 ITFNNSHYVIKKD

-137 TISTLLNINTKFR
+137 TTSTLLNINTKFR
-150 KNFYG
+150 KNFYE
-155 TKATDFVLDLP
+155 TSATDFVLDLP

-208 NTAPLPGA
+208 NVATTDWTNTVR
-216 LKETKV
+216 ETKV

-262 FRFFRDFRPPSE
+262 FRFFRDFRAE
-274 GGMEDETKIK
+274 EKGGMKDTTNIK
-284 RHFNLDFRLN
+284 RCFNIDFRLN
-294 ENKTRPIQ
+294 ENKNRPIQ
-302 LNMGWILGY
+302 MNMGWILGY
-311 RQQYYNLDEDYIDAS
+311 RQQYYNWEEDYVDAS
-326 DVNFKLDQGYNPE
+326 GVNFKLDQGYNPE

-388 SINFDDIFYQSRRN
+388 SVNFDDIFYQSRRN
-402 YFGPVNIKKLKIQL
+402 YFGPVNIKKIKIQL
-416 LDELGRVVDLNRND
+416 LDELGRVVDLNNND

>member
-1 MYILYKLKY
+1 
-10 NNLLYMN
+10 

-23 TSNYSKEDYY
+23 TSNYSKQDYY
-33 EIFNLDKSLSIT
+33 DIFNLDKSLTIT
-45 EKLINEKHKTLLNNI
+45 KSLVEEKHKTLLNNI
-60 KNENMDKE
+60 ENENIDEE
-68 QKEEISIFLTECK
+68 QKKEISTFLTECK
-81 KNLIEIIKKDS
+81 KNLLEIIKKDS
-92 SYKLIDS
+92 NYKLINS
-99 DFITDMNRS
+99 DFVQDMNQS

-137 TISTLLNINTKFR
+137 TTSTLLNINTKFR
-150 KNFYG
+150 KNFYE
-155 TKATDFVLDLP
+155 TSATDFVLDLP

-200 ELFDLSAN
+200 ELFDLSGNLATTDWD
-208 NTAPLPGA
+208 NTVR
-216 LKETKV
+216 ETKV

-262 FRFFRDFRPPSE
+262 FRFFRDFRAE
-274 GGMEDETKIK
+274 EKGGMEDTGQVK
-284 RHFNLDFRLN
+284 RCFNIDFRLN
-294 ENKTRPIQ
+294 EDKNRPIQ
-302 LNMGWILGY
+302 MNMGWILGY
-311 RQQYYNLDEDYIDAS
+311 RQQYYNWEEDYVDAS
-326 DVNFKLDQGYNPE
+326 GVNFKLDQGYNPE

-388 SINFDDIFYQSRRN
+388 SVNFDDIFYQSRRN
-402 YFGPVNIKKLKIQL
+402 YFGPVNIKKIKIQL
-416 LDELGRVVDLNRND
+416 LDELGRVVDLNNND

>member
-1 MYILYKLKY
+1 
-10 NNLLYMN
+10 

-33 EIFNLDKSLSIT
+33 DIFNLDKNITITKSLL
-45 EKLINEKHKTLLNNI
+45 EEKHKNLLNNI
-60 KNENMDKE
+60 ENENMDEDEKK
-68 QKEEISIFLTECK
+68 QIKQFLTECK
-81 KNLIEIIKKDS
+81 GNLLKIIQKDNN
-92 SYKLIDS
+92 YKLIKT
-99 DFITDMNRS
+99 DFISDMNQS

-137 TISTLLNINTKFR
+137 TTSTLLNINTKFR
-150 KNFYG
+150 KDFYG
-155 TKATDFVLDLP
+155 TMATDFVLDLP

-179 VQVPNSN
+179 VQIPNSN

-200 ELFDLSAN
+200 ELFNLDSNGDVAGSPS
-208 NTAPLPGA
+208 THI
-216 LKETKV
+216 

-227 GIYTGPILQ
+227 GIYTGAILEE
-236 DYLNT
+236 YLNT
-241 NVFSIGELK
+241 QVFSRGELA
-250 RIGCKYDGISRK
+250 RIGCKFDQISRK
-262 FRFFRDFRPPSE
+262 FRFFRDNRPANQ
-274 GGMEDETKIK
+274 GGKPANSSTTYC
-284 RHFNLDFRLN
+284 FNIDFRLN
-294 ENKTRPIQ
+294 EDKNRPIQ
-302 LNMGWILGY
+302 MNMGWILGY
-311 RQQYYNLDEDYIDAS
+311 RQQYYSWDEDYVDAS
-326 DVNFKLDQGYNPE
+326 GVNFKLDQGYNPE

-402 YFGPVNIKKLKIQL
+402 YFGPVNIKKLNIQL

>member
-1 MYILYKLKY
+1 
-10 NNLLYMN
+10 MN

-23 TSNYSKEDYY
+23 TSNYSKQDYY
-33 EIFNLDKSLSIT
+33 DIFNLDKSLTIT
-45 EKLINEKHKTLLNNI
+45 KSLVEEKHKTLLNNI
-60 KNENMDKE
+60 ENENIDEE
-68 QKEEISIFLTECK
+68 QKKEISSFLTECK
-81 KNLIEIIKKDS
+81 KNLLEIIKKDS
-92 SYKLIDS
+92 NYKLINS
-99 DFITDMNRS
+99 DFVQDMNQS

-137 TISTLLNINTKFR
+137 TTSTLLNINTKFR
-150 KNFYG
+150 KNFYE
-155 TKATDFVLDLP
+155 TSATDFVLDLP

-200 ELFDLSAN
+200 ELFDLSGNLATTDWD
-208 NTAPLPGA
+208 NTVR
-216 LKETKV
+216 ETKV

-262 FRFFRDFRPPSE
+262 FRFFRDFRAE
-274 GGMEDETKIK
+274 EKGGMEDTGQVK
-284 RHFNLDFRLN
+284 RCFNIDFRLN
-294 ENKTRPIQ
+294 EDKNRPIQ
-302 LNMGWILGY
+302 MNMGWILGY
-311 RQQYYNLDEDYIDAS
+311 RQQYYNWEEDYVDAS
-326 DVNFKLDQGYNPE
+326 GVNFKLDQGYNPE

-388 SINFDDIFYQSRRN
+388 SVNFDDIFYQSRRN
-402 YFGPVNIKKLKIQL
+402 YFGPVNIKKIKIQL
-416 LDELGRVVDLNRND
+416 LDELGRVVDLNNND

>member
-1 MYILYKLKY
+1 
-10 NNLLYMN
+10 MN

-23 TSNYSKEDYY
+23 TSNYSKQDYY
-33 EIFNLDKSLSIT
+33 DIFNLDKSLTIT
-45 EKLINEKHKTLLNNI
+45 KSLVEEKHKTLLNNI
-60 KNENMDKE
+60 ENENIDEE
-68 QKEEISIFLTECK
+68 QKKEISTFLTECK
-81 KNLIEIIKKDS
+81 KNLLEIIKKDS
-92 SYKLIDS
+92 NYKLINS
-99 DFITDMNRS
+99 DFVQDMNQS
-108 ITFNNSHHVIKKD
+108 ITFNNSHYVIKKD

-137 TISTLLNINTKFR
+137 TTSTLLNINTKFR
-150 KNFYG
+150 KNFYE
-155 TKATDFVLDLP
+155 TSATDFVLDLP

-200 ELFDLSAN
+200 ELFDLSGNLATTDWD
-208 NTAPLPGA
+208 NTVR
-216 LKETKV
+216 ETKV

-262 FRFFRDFRPPSE
+262 FRFFRDFRAE
-274 GGMEDETKIK
+274 EKGGMEDTGQVK
-284 RHFNLDFRLN
+284 RCFNIDFRLN
-294 ENKTRPIQ
+294 EDKNRPIQ
-302 LNMGWILGY
+302 MNMGWILGY
-311 RQQYYNLDEDYIDAS
+311 RQQYYNWEEDYVDAS
-326 DVNFKLDQGYNPE
+326 GVNFKFDQGYNPE
-339 AVYDNLGSRYFILC
+339 AVYDNLGSRYFILS

-388 SINFDDIFYQSRRN
+388 SVNFDDIFYQSRRN
-402 YFGPVNIKKLKIQL
+402 YFGPVNIKKIKIQL
-416 LDELGRVVDLNRND
+416 LDELGRVVDLNNND